1 MCVMPLSAW
10 PNTLFSPRRVQAVN
24 KSVITSWLN
33 GGTISGGDDGWRDTK
48 RRRMRTGGGREEQ
61 ITPVNWTPNESMLAD
76 GSAIK
81 KGRL

>member
-1 MCVMPLSAW
+1 
-10 PNTLFSPRRVQAVN
+10 
-24 KSVITSWLN
+24 
-33 GGTISGGDDGWRDTK
+33 
-48 RRRMRTGGGREEQ
+48 MRTGGGREEQ